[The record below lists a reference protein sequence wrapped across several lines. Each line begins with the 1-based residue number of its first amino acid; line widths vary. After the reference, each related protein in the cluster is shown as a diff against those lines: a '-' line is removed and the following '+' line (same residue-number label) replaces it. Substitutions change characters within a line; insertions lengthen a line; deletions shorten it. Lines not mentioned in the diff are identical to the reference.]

1 MPNRLRLSNAG
12 EYRRRV
18 TRPRRRNQRVRQ
30 NKGVA
35 MKSDSRPERK
45 FWQIALADLERELGA
60 DAKGLTASEAALRR
74 LHYGPNAL
82 EERRRLSLPL
92 KFLSRFRNPLVI
104 ILLVAA
110 GVSALTGDL
119 TSFIIILTI
128 VLMSAALDTV
138 QEFRA
143 EQAAEALKVSVALKE
158 QVLRDG
164 KEVTV
169 LGGDLVPG
177 DVVLL
182 GAGDLVPADGRLLET
197 RDFFVNEALLTGES
211 YPSEK
216 HARDEGV
223 DSPEVASAT
232 NAAFMG
238 SSVMNGSARLMV
250 CGTGLATQLGQISS
264 SLRRAPPPS
273 ALDQGAHRFGMLI
286 VRFTG
291 ALVLFVLL
299 INLLFHRPWLESF
312 LFAVA
317 LAVGLTPELL
327 PMIISVTLARGAIRM
342 AKVQVIVKRLGA
354 IHDLGSMDVLCTDKT
369 GTLTEAKIGLTR
381 QVALSGAESPHVLDL
396 AWLNSHFQA
405 GLRNPLDAAIIESGP
420 PRDAG
425 WTKIDEVPFDF
436 QRRRVSVLVEH
447 EGRRLLVTKG
457 APEDVIKLATRFEE
471 PGKPELLPLDEAA
484 RVRAAK
490 VFEGFSPDGLRTLGV
505 GWRELE
511 PNRPGATVG
520 DEQDLIFAGFV
531 VFSDPPKASAGA
543 AIAALGAKGV
553 SVKILS
559 GDNEHVTQHV
569 CAALGIPITGL
580 LTGTEIEPLSDEALA
595 ARLEETNLFCLT
607 PVQKNRII
615 LGLRRRGHV
624 VGYLGDGIN
633 DAPSLH
639 TADVGISVDSAVDV
653 AKDAADI
660 ILLQQDLGVLERG
673 VTEGRRAFGNIMK
686 FIMMAMSSNFGNM
699 FSMAGATLI
708 LPFLPMLPV
717 QILLNNLLYAV
728 SEMPIPLDEVDS
740 EITEKPEHWD
750 MRFIRNFMLVMGPVS
765 SIFDFLTFGLLL
777 LVFHANEAL
786 FQTGWF
792 IESLATQVLVIFV
805 LRTRRNPLKSRP
817 HPLLATTSIAVVVL
831 AIMLPFTPL
840 GSWFGFVPPS
850 TAFLLA
856 IAGLTLSYLL
866 LAQGAKWAFYRRWS
880 PVGAVPAPLIR
891 AQLPLLER
899 S

>member
-1 MPNRLRLSNAG
+1 M
-12 EYRRRV
+12 
-18 TRPRRRNQRVRQ
+18 T
-30 NKGVA
+30 
-35 MKSDSRPERK
+35 SDSRPGRK
-45 FWQIALADLERELGA
+45 FWQIALADLERQLGA
-60 DAKGLTASEAALRR
+60 SPNGLSSTEAAARR
-74 LHYGPNAL
+74 LRYGPNTL

-104 ILLVAA
+104 ILLAA
-110 GVSALTGDL
+110 AVISALTGDL
-119 TSFIIILTI
+119 TSLIIISTI
-128 VLMSAALDTV
+128 IVMSAALDTV

-143 EQAAEALKVSVALKE
+143 EEAAEHLKVSVALKE

-164 KEVTV
+164 QEVTV
-169 LGGDLVPG
+169 LGQDLVPG

-182 GAGDLVPADGRLLET
+182 AAGDLVPADGRLLEA

-211 YPSEK
+211 YPAEK
-216 HARDEGV
+216 RACDEGV
-223 DSPEVASAT
+223 DSPEVDSAT

-238 SSVMNGSARLMV
+238 SSVMSGSARLIV

-264 SLRRAPPPS
+264 TLRRAPPPS
-273 ALDQGAHRFGMLI
+273 ALDRGTYRFGMLI
-286 VRFTG
+286 VRFTEI
-291 ALVLFVLL
+291 LVLFVLL

-327 PMIISVTLARGAIRM
+327 PMIVSVTLARGAIRM
-342 AKVQVIVKRLGA
+342 AKAQVIVKRLGA

-369 GTLTEAKIGLTR
+369 GTLTEAKIRLAQ
-381 QVALSGAESPHVLDL
+381 QVALSGLDSERVLDL

-405 GLRNPLDAAIIESGP
+405 GLRNPLDAAILESGP
-420 PRDAG
+420 PRGAG
-425 WTKIDEVPFDF
+425 WGKIDEVPFDF

-447 EGRRLLVTKG
+447 EGRRLLITKG
-457 APEDVIKLATRFEE
+457 APEDVTKLATRYEE
-471 PGKPELLPLDEAA
+471 PGKPELLPLDDAA
-484 RVRAAK
+484 RTRAAK
-490 VFEGFSPDGLRTLGV
+490 VFERLSADGFRALGV
-505 GWRELE
+505 AWRELE
-511 PNRPGATVG
+511 RDRTGATVA
-520 DEQDLIFAGFV
+520 DEQDLVFAGFV
-531 VFSDPPKASAGA
+531 VFFDPPKASAGA
-543 AIAALGAKGV
+543 AIAALAAKGV
-553 SVKILS
+553 GVKILS
-559 GDNEHVTQHV
+559 GDNERVTRHV
-569 CAALGIPITGL
+569 CAELGIPITGL
-580 LTGTEIEPLSDEALA
+580 LTGTEIEALSDETLA
-595 ARLEETNLFCLT
+595 ARLEETNLFCRVT

-615 LGLRRRGHV
+615 LGLRHRGHV
-624 VGYLGDGIN
+624 VGFLGDGIN

-639 TADVGISVDSAVDV
+639 TSDVGISVDSAVDV

-660 ILLQQDLGVLERG
+660 ILLRQDLGVLERG

-750 MRFIRNFMLVMGPVS
+750 MRFIRNFTVVLGPVS

-777 LVFHANEAL
+777 LVFDAGEAL

-805 LRTRRNPLKSRP
+805 LRTRRNPLRSRP
-817 HPLLATTSIAVVVL
+817 HPLLAATSLAVVVL
-831 AIMLPFTPL
+831 AVVLPFTPL
-840 GSWFGFVPPS
+840 GAWFGFVPPS
-850 TAFLLA
+850 AVFLLA
-856 IAGLTLSYLL
+856 IAGLTVSYLL
-866 LAQGAKWAFYRRWS
+866 LAQAAKSAFYRLWRPEGVATPPHLRS
-880 PVGAVPAPLIR
+880 HLPLI
-891 AQLPLLER
+891 AR

>member
-1 MPNRLRLSNAG
+1 
-12 EYRRRV
+12 
-18 TRPRRRNQRVRQ
+18 
-30 NKGVA
+30 
-35 MKSDSRPERK
+35 MKSGNKPERK
-45 FWQIALADLERELGA
+45 FWQVALADLERELRT
-60 DAKGLTASEAALRR
+60 DAKGLTTSEAALRR
-74 LHYGPNAL
+74 LRYGPNAL

-119 TSFIIILTI
+119 TSFIIISTI

-169 LGGDLVPG
+169 LGEDLVPG

-182 GAGDLVPADGRLLET
+182 AAGDLVPADGRLLEA
-197 RDFFVNEALLTGES
+197 RDAFVNEALLTGES

-216 HARDEGV
+216 HARDEGI

-250 CGTGLATQLGQISS
+250 CGTGLGTQLGQISS

-273 ALDQGAHRFGMLI
+273 ALDQGAHKFGMLI

-369 GTLTEAKIGLTR
+369 GTLTEAKISLER
-381 QVALSGAESPHVLDL
+381 QVALSGADSPHVLDL

-405 GLRNPLDAAIIESGP
+405 GLRNPLDAAILASGP
-420 PRDAG
+420 SRDAD

-436 QRRRVSVLVEH
+436 QRRRISVLVEH

-457 APEDVIKLATRFEE
+457 APEDVIKLATRYEE
-471 PGKPELLPLDEAA
+471 PGKPELLSLDEAA

-490 VFEGFSPDGLRTLGV
+490 VFEGLSAAGFRALGV
-505 GWRELE
+505 AWRELE
-511 PNRPGATVG
+511 PDRARAVVA
-520 DEQDLIFAGFV
+520 DEQQLVFAGFV

-543 AIAALGAKGV
+543 AIAALEIKGV
-553 SVKILS
+553 GVKILS
-559 GDNEHVTQHV
+559 GDNERVTQHV

-580 LTGTEIEPLSDEALA
+580 LTGTEIEALNDEALA
-595 ARLEETNLFCLT
+595 ARLEETNLFCRVT

-615 LGLRRRGHV
+615 LSMRHRGHV

-660 ILLQQDLGVLERG
+660 ILLRQDLGVLERG
-673 VTEGRRAFGNIMK
+673 VAEGRRAFGNIMK

-805 LRTRRNPLKSRP
+805 LRTRRNPLRSRP

-831 AIMLPFTPL
+831 AVVLPFTPL

-850 TAFLLA
+850 ATFLLA
-856 IAGLTLSYLL
+856 IVGLTVSYLL
-866 LAQGAKWAFYRRWS
+866 LAQGAKWAFYQRWS

>member
-1 MPNRLRLSNAG
+1 M
-12 EYRRRV
+12 
-18 TRPRRRNQRVRQ
+18 T
-30 NKGVA
+30 
-35 MKSDSRPERK
+35 SDSRPERK
-45 FWQIALADLERELGA
+45 FWQIALADLERQLRTSPN
-60 DAKGLTASEAALRR
+60 GLSSAEAAARR
-74 LHYGPNAL
+74 LRYGPNTL

-110 GVSALTGDL
+110 VISALTGDL
-119 TSFIIILTI
+119 ASFVIISTI
-128 VLMSAALDTV
+128 VLMSAVLDTV
-138 QEFRA
+138 QEYRA
-143 EQAAEALKVSVALKE
+143 EQAAEHLKVSVALKE

-164 KEVTV
+164 QEITV
-169 LGGDLVPG
+169 PGRDLVPG

-182 GAGDLVPADGRLLET
+182 AAGDLVPADGRLLEA

-211 YPSEK
+211 YPAEK
-216 HARDEGV
+216 HARDQGV
-223 DSPEVASAT
+223 DSPQVAEAT

-264 SLRRAPPPS
+264 TLRRAPPPS
-273 ALDQGAHRFGMLI
+273 ALDQGTHRFGMLI
-286 VRFTG
+286 VRFTEI
-291 ALVLFVLL
+291 LVLFVLL
-299 INLLFHRPWLESF
+299 INLLFHRPWLQSF

-327 PMIISVTLARGAIRM
+327 PMIVSVTLARGAIRM
-342 AKVQVIVKRLGA
+342 ARAHVIVKRLGA

-369 GTLTEAKIGLTR
+369 GTLTEAKIGLAR
-381 QVALSGAESPHVLDL
+381 QVALSGVDSERALEL
-396 AWLNSHFQA
+396 AWINSHFQA
-405 GLRNPLDAAIIESGP
+405 GLRNPLDTAIVESGP
-420 PRDAG
+420 SRGAG
-425 WTKIDEVPFDF
+425 WAKIDEVPFDF

-457 APEDVIKLATRFEE
+457 APEDVIKLASRYEE
-471 PGKPELLPLDEAA
+471 PGKPELLPLDEGA
-484 RVRAAK
+484 RTRAAK
-490 VFEGFSPDGLRTLGV
+490 VFEGLSAEGFRALGV
-505 GWRELE
+505 AWRELE
-511 PNRPGATVG
+511 PDRTGATVD
-520 DEQDLIFAGFV
+520 DERDLVFAGFV
-531 VFSDPPKASAGA
+531 VFFDPPKESAGA
-543 AIAALGAKGV
+543 AIAALGANGV
-553 SVKILS
+553 GVKILS
-559 GDNEHVTQHV
+559 GDNERVTQHV
-569 CAALGIPITGL
+569 CAELGIPITGV
-580 LTGTEIEPLSDEALA
+580 LTGTEIEALSDEALA
-595 ARLEETNLFCLT
+595 AQLGETNLFCRVT
-607 PVQKNRII
+607 PAQKNRII
-615 LGLRRRGHV
+615 FGLRHRGHV
-624 VGYLGDGIN
+624 VGFLGDGIN

-639 TADVGISVDSAVDV
+639 TSDVGISVDSAVDV

-660 ILLQQDLGVLERG
+660 ILLQRDLSVLERG

-750 MRFIRNFMLVMGPVS
+750 MGFIRNFMLVMGPVS

-805 LRTRRNPLKSRP
+805 LRTRRNPLRSRP
-817 HPLLATTSIAVVVL
+817 HPLLAGTSVAVIVLAVV
-831 AIMLPFTPL
+831 LPFTPL
-840 GSWFGFVPPS
+840 GAWFGFVPPS
-850 TAFLLA
+850 AAFLIA
-856 IAGLTLSYLL
+856 IAGLTVSYLL
-866 LAQGAKWAFYRRWS
+866 LAQSAKWAFYRLWQ
-880 PVGAVPAPLIR
+880 PAGNATPPFMRAHLPLIG
-891 AQLPLLER
+891 R

>member
-1 MPNRLRLSNAG
+1 MP
-12 EYRRRV
+12 
-18 TRPRRRNQRVRQ
+18 
-30 NKGVA
+30 
-35 MKSDSRPERK
+35 SDSGSERS
-45 FWQIALADLERELGA
+45 FWQIALVDLERQLGA
-60 DAKGLTASEAALRR
+60 GGNGLSSAEVAARR
-74 LHYGPNAL
+74 LRYGSNTL
-82 EERRRLSLPL
+82 EGRRRLSLPL

-110 GVSALTGDL
+110 GISAGTGDL
-119 TSFIIILTI
+119 ASFIIISTI
-128 VLMSAALDTV
+128 VLMSAVLDTV
-138 QEFRA
+138 QEHRA
-143 EQAAEALKVSVALKE
+143 EQAAESLKVSVALKE

-164 KEVTV
+164 HEVTV
-169 LGGDLVPG
+169 LGQDLVPG

-182 GAGDLVPADGRLLET
+182 AAGDLVPADGRLLEA

-211 YPSEK
+211 FPAEK

-223 DSPEVASAT
+223 DSSEVAEAT

-238 SSVMNGSARLMV
+238 SSVMNGSARLFV
-250 CGTGLATQLGQISS
+250 CATGLTTQLGQISS
-264 SLRRAPPPS
+264 TLRRAPPPS
-273 ALDQGAHRFGMLI
+273 ALDQGAHQFGMLI
-286 VRFTG
+286 VRFTEV
-291 ALVLFVLL
+291 LVLFVLL
-299 INLLFHRPWLESF
+299 VNLLFHRPWLESF

-342 AKVQVIVKRLGA
+342 AKAQVIVKRLGA

-369 GTLTEAKIGLTR
+369 GTLTEAKISLAR
-381 QVALSGAESPHVLDL
+381 QVALSGADSPHVLEL

-405 GLRNPLDAAIIESGP
+405 GLRNPLDAAIIESGAKSGP

-447 EGRRLLVTKG
+447 EGHRLLITKG
-457 APEDVIKLATRFEE
+457 APEDVIKLATRYEE
-471 PGKPELLPLDEAA
+471 PGKPEPLPLDDAA
-484 RVRAAK
+484 RAGAAK
-490 VFEGFSPDGLRTLGV
+490 VFDGLGAEGFRALGV
-505 GWRELE
+505 AWRDLE
-511 PNRPGATVG
+511 PDRTRAAVA
-520 DEQDLIFAGFV
+520 DEQQLVFAGFV
-531 VFSDPPKASAGA
+531 VFSDPPKKSAGA

-553 SVKILS
+553 SVKIVS
-559 GDNEHVTQHV
+559 GDNERVTQHV
-569 CAALGIPITGL
+569 CTELGIPVTGL
-580 LTGTEIEPLSDEALA
+580 LTGTEIEGLNDEALA
-595 ARLEETNLFCLT
+595 ARLEATNLFCRVT

-615 LGLRRRGHV
+615 LGLRHRGHV

-728 SEMPIPLDEVDS
+728 SEMPIPLDQVDR
-740 EITEKPEHWD
+740 EITERPEHWD

-765 SIFDFLTFGLLL
+765 SVFDFLTFALLL

-817 HPLLATTSIAVVVL
+817 HPLLAATSLAVVVL
-831 AIMLPFTPL
+831 AVVLPFTPL
-840 GSWFGFVPPS
+840 GVWFGFAPPS
-850 TAFLLA
+850 AAFLLA
-856 IAGLTLSYLL
+856 IAGLTVSYLL
-866 LAQGAKWAFYRRWS
+866 LAQGAKWAFFRLSR
-880 PVGAVPAPLIR
+880 PVGPPTPLIR
-891 AQLPLLER
+891 PHLPLIGR